1 VSDILEELEKR
12 GALLRGHFLLTSG
25 LHSDAYFEKFRVLE
39 SPEMTRKLLSL
50 IADDV
55 RKLNPEIIA
64 GPTTG
69 GILVAFALA
78 EMLGLDAAYAELPPD
93 GSKNSGRKEQDPGH
107 MGRVFRRDFPLQGKR
122 VLVVDDVMTTGGS
135 LIDTMEAVQKEAG
148 QVVGVGL
155 LVDRS
160 GGKDLGVPVLPALRL
175 DMTAF
180 RPEECP
186 LCRERVPITVRG
198 KGKG

>member
-1 VSDILEELEKR
+1 MIMNDILKELEAR

-39 SPEMTRKLLSL
+39 SPDMTRKLLSL

-78 EMLGLDAAYAELPPD
+78 EMLGIGAAYAELPSD
-93 GSKNSGRKEQDPGH
+93 GTK
-107 MGRVFRRDFPLQGKR
+107 GRVFRRDFPIQGKR

-135 LIDTMEAVQKEAG
+135 LIDTMEAAKKEGG

-175 DMTAF
+175 DMNAWK
-180 RPEECP
+180 PEECP
-186 LCRERVPITVRG
+186 LCQEGIPITVRG

>member
-1 VSDILEELEKR
+1 MGMSEILKELEKR

-39 SPEMTRKLLSL
+39 SPEMTRKMLFL
-50 IADDV
+50 IADDI

-78 EMLGLDAAYAELPPD
+78 EMLCLDAAYAELPPD
-93 GSKNSGRKEQDPGH
+93 GAK
-107 MGRVFRRDFPLQGKR
+107 GRVFRREFPLRGKR

-135 LIDTMEAVQKEAG
+135 VLDTMEAVKREG
-148 QVVGVGL
+148 GEVVGVGL

-160 GGKDLGVPVLPALRL
+160 GGKDLGTLVFPALRL
-175 DMTAF
+175 DMTAW

-186 LCRERVPITVRG
+186 LCREGVPITVRG

>member
-1 VSDILEELEKR
+1 MTMSDILKDLEKR

-39 SPEMTRKLLSL
+39 SPELTRKLLSL

-55 RKLNPEIIA
+55 RRLNPDIIA

-78 EMLGLDAAYAELPPD
+78 DMLGLGAAYAELPPD
-93 GSKNSGRKEQDPGH
+93 GSK
-107 MGRVFRRDFPLQGKR
+107 GRVFRRDFPLRGKR

-135 LIDTMEAVQKEAG
+135 VSDTIEAVRRESG

-160 GGKDLGVPVLPALRL
+160 GGKDLGFPVLSALKL
-175 DMTAF
+175 EMNAW

-186 LCRERVPITVRG
+186 LCREGVPITVRG

>member
-1 VSDILEELEKR
+1 MSDILEELEKR

-39 SPEMTRKLLSL
+39 SPEMTRELLSL
-50 IADDV
+50 IANDV
-55 RKLNPEIIA
+55 RKLNPEIVA

-93 GSKNSGRKEQDPGH
+93 GSK
-107 MGRVFRRDFPLQGKR
+107 GRVFRREFPIKGKR

-135 LIDTMEAVQKEAG
+135 LVDTMEAVKKEGG

-175 DMTAF
+175 DMNAWK
-180 RPEECP
+180 PEECP
-186 LCRERVPITVRG
+186 LCKEGIPITVRG

>member
-1 VSDILEELEKR
+1 MPYNLVMSDILSELERR

-39 SPEMTRKLLSL
+39 SPKLTRELLSL

-55 RKLNPEIIA
+55 RKLSPEIIA

-69 GILVAFALA
+69 GIIVAFALA
-78 EMLGLDAAYAELPPD
+78 DMLGLGAAYAELPPD
-93 GSKNSGRKEQDPGH
+93 GSK
-107 MGRVFRRDFPLQGKR
+107 GRVFRRDFPLMGKR

-135 LIDTMEAVQKEAG
+135 VIDTIEAVKRESG
-148 QVVGVGL
+148 HVVGVGL

-160 GGKDLGVPVLPALRL
+160 GGKDLGLPLFAALRL
-175 DMTAF
+175 DMKAW

-186 LCRERVPITVRG
+186 LCREGVPITVRG

>member
-1 VSDILEELEKR
+1 MPMSEILNGLERR

-39 SPEMTRKLLSL
+39 SPDLTRKLLSL

-78 EMLGLDAAYAELPPD
+78 EILGLSAAYAELPPD
-93 GSKNSGRKEQDPGH
+93 GSK
-107 MGRVFRRDFPLQGKR
+107 GRVFRRDFPLRGRR

-135 LIDTMEAVQKEAG
+135 LVDTMEAVKKEGG
-148 QVVGVGL
+148 QVVGIGL

-175 DMTAF
+175 EMTAW

-186 LCRERVPITVRG
+186 LCQKGIPITVRG

>member
-1 VSDILEELEKR
+1 MDEILNELERR

-39 SPEMTRKLLSL
+39 SPDLTRKLLSL
-50 IADDV
+50 IAEDV
-55 RKLNPEIIA
+55 RRLNPEIIA

-78 EMLGLDAAYAELPPD
+78 EIMGIGAAYAELPPD
-93 GSKNSGRKEQDPGH
+93 GSK
-107 MGRVFRRDFPLQGKR
+107 GRVFRREFPIMCKR

-135 LIDTMEAVQKEAG
+135 ILDTIEAVKRDG
-148 QVVGVGL
+148 GHVVGVGV

-160 GGKDLGVPVLPALRL
+160 GGKDLGVPVLSALRL
-175 DMTAF
+175 DMIAWM
-180 RPEECP
+180 PEECP
-186 LCRERVPITVRG
+186 LCREGVPITVRG

>member
-1 VSDILEELEKR
+1 MSEVLRELERR

-39 SPEMTRKLLSL
+39 SPDMTRKLLSL

-55 RKLNPEIIA
+55 RKLSPEMIA

-78 EMLGLDAAYAELPPD
+78 EMLGLEAAYAELPPD
-93 GSKNSGRKEQDPGH
+93 GSK
-107 MGRVFRRDFPLQGKR
+107 GRVFRRDFPIRGKR

-135 LIDTMEAVQKEAG
+135 VSDTIEAVRKEG
-148 QVVGVGL
+148 GVVVGVGL

-160 GGKDLGVPVLPALRL
+160 GGKDLGVPVLSALRL
-175 DMTAF
+175 DMTAW

-186 LCRERVPITVRG
+186 LCRDGVPITVRG

>member
-39 SPEMTRKLLSL
+39 SPEMTRELLSL
-50 IADDV
+50 IANDV
-55 RKLNPEIIA
+55 RKLNPEIVA

-93 GSKNSGRKEQDPGH
+93 GSK
-107 MGRVFRRDFPLQGKR
+107 GRVFRREFPIKGKR

-135 LIDTMEAVQKEAG
+135 LVDTMEAVKKEGG

-175 DMTAF
+175 DMNAWK
-180 RPEECP
+180 PEECP
-186 LCRERVPITVRG
+186 LCKEGIPITVRG

>member
-1 VSDILEELEKR
+1 MNMNDILSELESR

-39 SPEMTRKLLSL
+39 SPEITRKLLGI
-50 IADDV
+50 IAEDA
-55 RKLNPEIIA
+55 RELNPEIIA

-93 GSKNSGRKEQDPGH
+93 GSK
-107 MGRVFRRDFPLQGKR
+107 GRVFRRDFPIEGKC

-135 LIDTMEAVQKEAG
+135 VLDTIEAVKTHG
-148 QVVGVGL
+148 GHVVGVGL

-160 GGKDLGVPVLPALRL
+160 GGKDLGVPVLSALRL
-175 DMTAF
+175 DMTAW

-186 LCRERVPITVRG
+186 LCREGIPITVRG

>member
-1 VSDILEELEKR
+1 M
-12 GALLRGHFLLTSG
+12 ALLRGHFLLTSG

-39 SPEMTRKLLSL
+39 SPEITRKLLGI
-50 IADDV
+50 IAEDA
-55 RKLNPEIIA
+55 RELNPEIIA

-93 GSKNSGRKEQDPGH
+93 GSK
-107 MGRVFRRDFPLQGKR
+107 GRVFRRDFPIEGKC

-135 LIDTMEAVQKEAG
+135 VLDTIEAVKTHG
-148 QVVGVGL
+148 GHVVGVGL

-160 GGKDLGVPVLPALRL
+160 GGKDLGVPVLSALRL
-175 DMTAF
+175 DMTAW

-186 LCRERVPITVRG
+186 LCREGIPITVRG